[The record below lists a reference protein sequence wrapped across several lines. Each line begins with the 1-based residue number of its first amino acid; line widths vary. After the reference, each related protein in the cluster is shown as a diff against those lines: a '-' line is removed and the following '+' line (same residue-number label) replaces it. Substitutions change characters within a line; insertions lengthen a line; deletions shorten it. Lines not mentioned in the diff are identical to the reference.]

1 MNNPDTIP
9 HSINLSQLT
18 SVGDTNENLIKIK
31 ARIDSR
37 DVLCLVDTGASTEFI
52 KKSLIVELLKDGC
65 NFTFQKATVPVQVT
79 LGNNTKT
86 LCHSIV
92 MMNVQINGSSFQMKA
107 FILDELPFEIIFG
120 LSFLKRYN
128 AIIDTVNHA
137 VSIDSDY
144 EPKPPSLPHHVI
156 YLEKEV
162 HIPARCEMM
171 ISCIHNAGSEFS
183 VGFITS
189 YPPLT
194 LRQNIYTGRVSSR

>member
-92 MMNVQINGSSFQMKA
+92 MMNVQINGSSSKIKA
-107 FILDELPFEIIFG
+107 FI
-120 LSFLKRYN
+120 
-128 AIIDTVNHA
+128 
-137 VSIDSDY
+137 
-144 EPKPPSLPHHVI
+144 
-156 YLEKEV
+156 
-162 HIPARCEMM
+162 
-171 ISCIHNAGSEFS
+171 
-183 VGFITS
+183 
-189 YPPLT
+189 
-194 LRQNIYTGRVSSR
+194 